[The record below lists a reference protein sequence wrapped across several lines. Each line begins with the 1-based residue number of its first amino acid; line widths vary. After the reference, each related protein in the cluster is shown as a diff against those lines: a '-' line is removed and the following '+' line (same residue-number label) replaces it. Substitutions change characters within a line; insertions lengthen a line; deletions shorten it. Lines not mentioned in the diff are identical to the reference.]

1 MKSLTS
7 AAFWSVHITLL
18 PQTGPRVPAC
28 LAPDVN
34 ISCWQQSL
42 EWEEWREGRSAAQSL
57 VRLVGL
63 THTLALVISP
73 EWSHDAFS
81 MRDRCCRGAVSHLPP
96 ESNFFFFF

>member
-1 MKSLTS
+1 MAICNPSQRLRVHYYLLTYLRLQFPLCNVLFEDLLPAGEDRGQMKSLTS

-42 EWEEWREGRSAAQSL
+42 E
-57 VRLVGL
+57 
-63 THTLALVISP
+63 
-73 EWSHDAFS
+73 
-81 MRDRCCRGAVSHLPP
+81 
-96 ESNFFFFF
+96 